1 MKVKDIFGIKG
12 LGTIVTVPL
21 ILYVGSITC
30 KMIYDYKVLKYLKS
44 INRKL

>member
-1 MKVKDIFGIKG
+1 MKVKDIFSIKG
-12 LGTIVTVPL
+12 LGTVATVPL
-21 ILYVGSITC
+21 ILWAGSLTC